1 MPQKEIRVVVA
12 EDTALVSEMIQGML
26 EDIGCSVI
34 GQAENGI
41 QAVDLTQTLS
51 PDVILMDIEM
61 PGIDGIE
68 ATRQIFK
75 YCPTP
80 VVVLT
85 AYETPEL
92 IEQVS
97 TVGAGAYLVKPPDA
111 REMERAIAIAI
122 ARFKDLMELRRM
134 NTELQAEIARRREA
148 ENAIK
153 QQNHELTQLNAIIA
167 TITSTL
173 TLEQVL
179 LLIVKTTHNF
189 FPNTSCVSIQ
199 LLNENDELCTQVASD
214 CFSNDAPQML
224 FRADEGIAGWSFKES
239 RPINIHDVTAEPRF
253 LYGSSSPNYRSL
265 LVVPLISQK
274 QTLGTLS
281 INAKPERAFSSHD
294 EQLLQGLAEYA
305 AIAVQNARTFEH
317 LTEEAKT
324 KSILLREV
332 SHRFGNNMALI
343 LSLLSIK
350 RRSITTDDPTAYK
363 SIVQD
368 LANHVHGLSTVHKM
382 LSTVNWSPLCLT
394 ELTSRIIRTFL
405 RSLPSN
411 KQINVIVPP
420 ASICVTS
427 KQANY
432 IALIINELTTNTV
445 KYAMENRDK
454 AQITVRITFDDDKWI
469 RYEFRD
475 DGPGYPEDVLLL
487 ENINV
492 GLNLVQMIVTDSL
505 DGELSLHND
514 NGAVAVI
521 RFEAL

>member
-1 MPQKEIRVVVA
+1 MPQKEIRVIVA

-26 EDIGCSVI
+26 EDIGCLVI

-41 QAVDLTQTLS
+41 QAVDLTQSLL

-61 PGIDGIE
+61 PGLNGIE

-75 YCPTP
+75 CCPTP

-122 ARFKDLMELRRM
+122 ARFKDLMELRRL
-134 NTELQAEIARRREA
+134 NTELQAEFARRREA
-148 ENAIK
+148 EEAIK
-153 QQNHELTQLNAIIA
+153 QQNQELTQLNAIVG
-167 TITSTL
+167 TIISTL

-179 LLIVKTTHNF
+179 LLIVKATHDF
-189 FPNTSCVSIQ
+189 FPNTCCVSIQ
-199 LLNENDELCTQVASD
+199 LLNENDELYTHVASD
-214 CFSNDAPQML
+214 GFSDEAPQML
-224 FRADEGIAGWSFKES
+224 FYADKGIAGWSFKES
-239 RPINIHDVTAEPRF
+239 RPINIYDVTAEPCF
-253 LYGSSSPNYRSL
+253 LYGSSPPDYRSL
-265 LVVPLISQK
+265 LVVPLISQE

-281 INAKPERAFSSHD
+281 INAKPKGSFSSHD
-294 EQLLQGLAEYA
+294 EQLLQGLAKYA
-305 AIAVQNARTFEH
+305 AIAVQNAHTFEH
-317 LTEEAKT
+317 VNEEAKT
-324 KSILLREV
+324 KDMLLREV

-350 RRSITTDDPTAYK
+350 RRNIAADDPTAYK

-368 LANHVHGLSTVHKM
+368 LTNQVHGLSTVHKM
-382 LSTVNWSPLCLT
+382 LSIAKWSPIRLN
-394 ELTSRIIRTFL
+394 ELTSRIMRTFL

-411 KQINVIVPP
+411 KQINVIVSP

-445 KYAMENRDK
+445 KYALKNRDK
-454 AQITVRITFDDDKWI
+454 AQITVSITFDDDKWI

-487 ENINV
+487 ERINV

-521 RFEAL
+521 QFEAL